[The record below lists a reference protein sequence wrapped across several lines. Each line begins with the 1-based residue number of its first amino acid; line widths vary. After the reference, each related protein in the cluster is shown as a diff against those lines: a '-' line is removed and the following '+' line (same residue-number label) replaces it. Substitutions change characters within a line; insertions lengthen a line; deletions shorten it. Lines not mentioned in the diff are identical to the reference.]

1 MCGELAQE
9 YGAVFEQPDDFFVRV
24 VARPVCDDVVHY
36 ADDPIGCDDDMVYFV
51 RVYSDVFVVARG
63 GVWADRYQREML
75 MVLADGLIALA
86 TLVLAILFSLGFREI
101 WLFFVMAAIR
111 AFGTGI
117 QTPAVGAILP
127 QIVPEHRLTRVNGL
141 TEAFRR

>member
-1 MCGELAQE
+1 MFLSFLLAKMTGMCVYGKGFGQCAGKLAQE

-63 GVWADRYQREML
+63 GGVGGPLSAEN
-75 MVLADGLIALA
+75 AH
-86 TLVLAILFSLGFREI
+86 GF
-101 WLFFVMAAIR
+101 
-111 AFGTGI
+111 G
-117 QTPAVGAILP
+117 
-127 QIVPEHRLTRVNGL
+127 
-141 TEAFRR
+141 